1 MPPST
6 PGGTT
11 LTLSVSVTPF
21 LEADGTIIL
30 ALASQHPVESAP
42 YVRLGLHRIGP
53 DGEYDANFGLGV
65 PAQGQ
70 TAAGRLVT
78 FTQPVAG
85 AGDYSSV
92 VPAGVARMGGKL
104 YVVASG
110 VSGGMLGGAG
120 STTPAYGLLIVTR
133 WQADGSADTTF
144 GVQEAGFTPER
155 VG

>member
-1 MPPST
+1 M
-6 PGGTT
+6 
-11 LTLSVSVTPF
+11 TPF

-30 ALASQHPVESAP
+30 ALASQHPEESAP

-53 DGEYDANFGLGV
+53 DGGYRTANFGLGV

-70 TAAGRLVT
+70 TAGGGLVT
-78 FTQPVAG
+78 FTQPG
-85 AGDYSSV
+85 GDASNYSLV

-120 STTPAYGLLIVTR
+120 SATPAYGLLVVTR
-133 WQADGSADTTF
+133 WQADGSADTTTLVCRRRASRPS
-144 GVQEAGFTPER
+144 GSTTPPAAC
-155 VG
+155 